1 LSLNRILSIV
11 VAAVAVAAAV
21 SVSLVAAAFA
31 LYALVVQWLGPIGG
45 AALVAG
51 VFALIALF
59 SAAVA
64 VGKIRPRRGVPAP
77 PPSPAEKIM
86 GIARERPILATG
98 AAVLAGIVLMRNPAI
113 ATALVSAFLAGGGA
127 KPPSPPKRR

>member
-1 LSLNRILSIV
+1 
-11 VAAVAVAAAV
+11 
-21 SVSLVAAAFA
+21 
-31 LYALVVQWLGPIGG
+31 
-45 AALVAG
+45 
-51 VFALIALF
+51 
-59 SAAVA
+59 
-64 VGKIRPRRGVPAP
+64 
-77 PPSPAEKIM
+77 M